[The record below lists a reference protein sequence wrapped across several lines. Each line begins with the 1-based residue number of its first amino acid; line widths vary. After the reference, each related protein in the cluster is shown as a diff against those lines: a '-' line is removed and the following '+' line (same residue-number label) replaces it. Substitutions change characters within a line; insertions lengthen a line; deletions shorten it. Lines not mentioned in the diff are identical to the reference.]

1 MSYQVIAR
9 KWRPQAF
16 EEVTGQEAI
25 TRTLRNAIIGNRLHH
40 AFLFAGPRGVGK
52 TTTARLLAKALNC
65 QTGPTATPC
74 GQCSSCLE
82 VTNGNSID
90 VLEIDAASH
99 TGVDNIRDVIISTVA
114 NRPARDRYKIFIID
128 EVHMLSISAFNA
140 LLKTLE
146 EPPSHVIFIMATT
159 ELHKVPET
167 ILSRCQQFEFRTI
180 STEKIAE
187 RLRLI
192 GQAEHITISQDAL
205 LRIASAGR
213 GSMRDAQ
220 SAFDQVIAFTGT
232 TIEEK
237 DVLASLGLIGPQFV
251 GQVIDALVARD
262 GKQMLTL
269 VDELVRT
276 GYDLRQFLH
285 EVMTYLRHMLVFQ
298 AAGADPEL
306 LPVSESEGRQIE
318 QHARTFS
325 SEDLVRFFTLLTEV
339 EQALRTAPEPRFQ
352 LEFGLVKLTQLAHLK
367 SLETLLAQLE
377 KLVGSGG
384 MPSPAPSTPPPTA
397 PPSGSGGRGPAAPSG
412 SRGNPPPAPS
422 RPMPPTRP
430 QFSAPSGGAPT
441 PPQFSGASAPPIA
454 PPKFSGASTAPPAG
468 SRPTFP
474 PPSLSP
480 EITNRLPVAQTARP
494 ALAPT
499 VATPMV
505 PSPSVEPPAPD
516 LPPWM
521 DDLTAP
527 PPEPPDDFD
536 ESPDL
541 TPPPPQGSSARTTQ
555 PPPVRSPLSLVT
567 PADQGPSRLDL
578 KADGALEA
586 LLERLRA
593 DFETSKKPL
602 LLMTLDKVL
611 RTELDGTE
619 VTLLLPSDA
628 VEAHK
633 QLSLPP
639 NLMALQDALRR
650 ITGMPYR
657 PRIKFEKTATGRP
670 TALSESEVTAS
681 RSRYQAESDPVVQ
694 ALLQTFRG
702 ELTQVKPG

>member
-25 TRTLRNAIIGNRLHH
+25 TRTLRNAITGNRLHH

-65 QTGPTATPC
+65 QSGPTATPC
-74 GQCSSCLE
+74 GQCPSCLE

-237 DVLASLGLIGPQFV
+237 DVLASLGMIGPQFV

-262 GKQMLTL
+262 GKHMLTL

-298 AAGADPEL
+298 AAGADSEL

-325 SEDLVRFFTLLTEV
+325 SEDLVRFFTLLTDV
-339 EQALRTAPEPRFQ
+339 EQSLRTAPEPRFQ

-377 KLVGSGG
+377 KLIGTGG
-384 MPSPAPSTPPPTA
+384 MPSPAPSTPPTPA
-397 PPSGSGGRGPAAPSG
+397 SPSGSGGRGPAAPSG

-422 RPMPPTRP
+422 RPLPPPRP
-430 QFSAPSGGAPT
+430 QFSGTSAIPVA
-441 PPQFSGASAPPIA
+441 PPQFSAGSTPPPAPP
-454 PPKFSGASTAPPAG
+454 
-468 SRPTFP
+468 RPTFT
-474 PPSLSP
+474 PPSLPP
-480 EITNRLPVAQTARP
+480 EITNRIPVAQTARP

-499 VATPMV
+499 VAPAAIA
-505 PSPSVEPPAPD
+505 PSPSDEPSTPN

-536 ESPDL
+536 ESPTL
-541 TPPPPQGSSARTTQ
+541 LPPPTQANSGVRGTQ
-555 PPPVRSPLSLVT
+555 PPPVRPPLSLVAT
-567 PADQGPSRLDL
+567 PDQPVSRLDL
-578 KADGALEA
+578 KAEGALEI
-586 LLERLRA
+586 LRDRLSA
-593 DFETSKKPL
+593 EFETSKKPL
-602 LLMTLDKVL
+602 LLMTLDKMV
-611 RTELDGTE
+611 RVELDGTE
-619 VTLLLPSDA
+619 VGLILPPDA

-657 PRIKFEKTATGRP
+657 PRIKFEKTAASRP
-670 TALSESEVTAS
+670 TALSESDVTAS
-681 RSRYQAESDPVVQ
+681 RSRHQAESDPVVQ